1 MIRLIIAATSVW
13 EHVEPGFFEDYNL
26 ACVAI
31 AKVLVDFL
39 PFFVR
44 QWLLKKTDVTVSV
57 NESIDPLIF
66 LWLFFWQ
73 TMRPVPGFIFEWF
86 TPIKF
91 GQIGSVIPVKKTII
105 LAHF

>member
-1 MIRLIIAATSVW
+1 MIAATSAW

-57 NESIDPLIF
+57 NETIDPLIF
-66 LWLFFWQ
+66 LWQ
-73 TMRPVPGFIFEWF
+73 TMRPVPGFIFKWF

-91 GQIGSVIPVKKTII
+91 AQ
-105 LAHF
+105 